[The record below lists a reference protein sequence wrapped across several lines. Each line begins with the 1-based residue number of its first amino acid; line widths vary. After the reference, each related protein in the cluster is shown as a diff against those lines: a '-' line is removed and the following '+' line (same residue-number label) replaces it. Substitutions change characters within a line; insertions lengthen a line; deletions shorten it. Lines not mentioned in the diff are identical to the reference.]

1 MVNDRPQ
8 RPNRSRTNVL
18 CIFCNQRRPRAIEDI
33 ISNWIARE
41 FDPVGAITT
50 DFITAMPGEAVTHR
64 SQQFGNLATLKL
76 KRVCEVCN
84 TGWMSAIED
93 ETRPI
98 LAPLIHGQPSQL
110 SLDEQVQ
117 LTLWGQLKALSLDA
131 YYLDT
136 YQGIQHLPDR
146 VFQEFEANRQP
157 IEQSTV
163 TLGRY
168 LPPPNGVMLPWGRHL
183 SSAPA
188 TEYTPPLDVLV
199 ATFGFGHLLLQISIG
214 AWHGETEHAAY
225 SLVTRVMP
233 QCWPPRDD
241 NLVWPPAFT
250 ATPANFDVVASP
262 VVMVTPIESSS
273 GAAGP

>member
-1 MVNDRPQ
+1 MVTNRVPG
-8 RPNRSRTNVL
+8 PNQSRTNVL
-18 CIFCNQRRPRAIEDI
+18 CIFCNQRRPRAVEDI

-76 KRVCEVCN
+76 KRVCQVCN
-84 TGWMSAIED
+84 TGWMSVIEN

-98 LAPLIHGQPSQL
+98 LAPLIHGQASRL
-110 SLDEQVQ
+110 TLAEQVQ
-117 LTLWGQLKALSLDA
+117 LTLWAQLKTLSLDA

-146 VFQEFEANRQP
+146 VFQGFETQRQP

-163 TLGRY
+163 TLGCY
-168 LPPPNGVMLPWGRHL
+168 LPPQNGVMLPWARYL

-188 TEYTPPLDVLV
+188 TEYTPSLDVLI

-214 AWHGETEHAAY
+214 AWHDETEHAAY
-225 SLVTRVMP
+225 SLVTPVMP
-233 QCWPPRDD
+233 QCWPPREDTLEWYPD
-241 NLVWPPAFT
+241 IT
-250 ATPANFDVVASP
+250 ATPANFDAVASP
-262 VVMVTPIESSS
+262 VVLVTPIQSS
-273 GAAGP
+273 GVASES